1 MLTQPE
7 ACIKRSML
15 FMDRVTGE
23 AQNKLSVTTC
33 KELFVPVH
41 FQWLNATASLFLCSS
56 NSPFV
61 TLSCRGGGDVN
72 HLLCQTTPV
81 TRLFSCSWQRV

>member
-15 FMDRVTGE
+15 FMDRVIGK

-41 FQWLNATASLFLCSS
+41 FQWLNASASFFLFSS

-61 TLSCRGGGDVN
+61 TLSHRCGGDIN
-72 HLLCQTTPV
+72 YLLCQTTLV
-81 TRLFSCSWQRV
+81 TCLFSCSWQRM